1 MNTRENANN
10 QGRRTSQ
17 SQIRTIHRLARERNS
32 VQEICAELALT
43 YGPDAIKERSVQNYV
58 RRVRNNQVAWER
70 LDATGVNAYLVMEVL
85 PSVIERSDGKKL
97 EFTQQESEWIIW
109 IRQIAPTLPPKSVWE
124 LATYYMTEDRNITG
138 KSFQQL
144 DAFLAYK
151 PWESLEAMTR
161 YDNLKE
167 DGVPPDSGLTQLA
180 SEARTYVSTESSVSP
195 ITSAELETYDEI
207 QLPDNEEPS
216 IINLYDQ
223 LARLYGNY
231 ERLLNESIQVNR
243 GILAEMQKSNREGE
257 SK

>member
-1 MNTRENANN
+1 MNTRANDNN

-17 SQIRTIHRLARERNS
+17 SQVRTIHRLAREGHS
-32 VQEICAELALT
+32 VQEICAELTLI

-58 RRVRNNQVAWER
+58 RRVRNNQVPWER

-85 PSVIERSDGKKL
+85 PSVIETSDGKKL
-97 EFTQQESEWIIW
+97 EFTQEESEWIIW
-109 IRQIAPTLPPKSVWE
+109 IRQIAPTLPPQFVWE
-124 LATYYMTEDRNITG
+124 LATYYMTEDRNITR
-138 KSFQQL
+138 KAFQQL

-167 DGVPPDSGLTQLA
+167 DGVTPDNGLTQLA
-180 SEARTYVSTESSVSP
+180 LGARAYLSNEPTG
-195 ITSAELETYDEI
+195 SAIPSAGFETDDEI
-207 QLPDNEEPS
+207 QRPASGEPS

-231 ERLLNESIQVNR
+231 ERLLNEAIQVNR
-243 GILAEMQKSNREGE
+243 GILAEMQKNNREGE
-257 SK
+257 SE

>member
-1 MNTRENANN
+1 MNTRGNTNN

-17 SQIRTIHRLARERNS
+17 SQVRTIHRLARERNS
-32 VQEICAELALT
+32 VQEICAELART

-58 RRVRNNQVAWER
+58 RRVQNNQVAWER

-85 PSVIERSDGKKL
+85 PSVIERSDGKKI
-97 EFTQQESEWIIW
+97 EFTQEESEWIIW
-109 IRQIAPTLPPKSVWE
+109 IRQIAPTLPPKFVWE
-124 LATYYMTEDRNITG
+124 LATYYMTENRNITG

-167 DGVPPDSGLTQLA
+167 DGVTLDSGLTQLA
-180 SEARTYVSTESSVSP
+180 AEARTYVSNEAGGSP
-195 ITSAELETYDEI
+195 TSAELETYNGI
-207 QLPDNEEPS
+207 QLPGSEEPS
-216 IINLYDQ
+216 IINLYHQ

-231 ERLLNESIQVNR
+231 ERLLNESIQVNK
-243 GILAEMQKSNREGE
+243 GILAEMQKSNRGGE
-257 SK
+257 SE